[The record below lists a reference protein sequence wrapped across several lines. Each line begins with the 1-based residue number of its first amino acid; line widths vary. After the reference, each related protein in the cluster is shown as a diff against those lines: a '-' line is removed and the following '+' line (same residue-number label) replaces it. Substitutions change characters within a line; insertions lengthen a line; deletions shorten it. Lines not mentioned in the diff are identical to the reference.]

1 MANLLEEYTANNPM
15 RQQQIENARKS
26 LARASAKDVDGWT
39 GAQAPTPEPSIFERA
54 GSEFNKA
61 IGKAAN
67 TTEGVSD
74 DARGLLKKAGS
85 ELNKGVQKTV
95 DKAEGVGLL
104 KSKESSKTVGK
115 SQNKMEIPNKPKA
128 EEGERTEY
136 VTLDTPEKVEQAV
149 VETKAET
156 QEASKDKS
164 LWSQALD
171 KLGMG
176 DEEAET
182 IWDEIPNP
190 SDRVDWLTT
199 LTVYAASRYMGNNG
213 GMALANGLMRGM
225 ESKSKMNQL
234 KQAAQSGAAK
244 ARQDQLNKER
254 EMGIAEFNANTGRM
268 NANTTLLN
276 AQGKGKGVEQLS
288 SEDQKVVSALA
299 ESRGYDLA
307 ATMEAAAQ
315 LKDRGELPTSGNIDN
330 EVKRMIDQGLL
341 KNPWG
346 TTAASFK

>member
-39 GAQAPTPEPSIFERA
+39 GSQAPTPEPSIFERA
-54 GSEFNKA
+54 GSAFSGVVDKVA
-61 IGKAAN
+61 D
-67 TTEGVSD
+67 TTEG
-74 DARGLLKKAGS
+74 ARGLLKKAGS
-85 ELNKGVQKTV
+85 ELNKGVQNTV

-115 SQNKMEIPNKPKA
+115 TQNKMEIPNKPK
-128 EEGERTEY
+128 EGERTEY

-149 VETKAET
+149 AETKAET

-176 DEEAET
+176 DEEAKT

-190 SDRVDWLTT
+190 SDRIDWLTT

-234 KQAAQSGAAK
+234 QQAAESGAAK
-244 ARQDQLNKER
+244 AQQDQLNKER
-254 EMGIAEFNANTGRM
+254 GFEIDEFNANTGRM

-315 LKDRGELPTSGNIDN
+315 LKARGELPTSGNVDN